1 MLPGWQ
7 PFLTSRPLGPG
18 AFSLEEA
25 ARRMG
30 HYRWVE
36 LALFEA
42 LGGWVATVPEEEV
55 RAWLSVRSHR
65 HAWHAELWEQRLPEL
80 RGYDLDALTA
90 PANREMERF
99 VGSLTE
105 PKGDDQT
112 IEKLVGAYRVL
123 LPYLVGAYLYHLERC
138 SPVADGPTMRA
149 LELVLRDELEDW
161 RDGELLVQWLLGTEE
176 ELQRASAR
184 QARLEA
190 AIRLAGGVVGSGSS
204 WARPPR
210 PDGR

>member
-7 PFLTSRPLGPG
+7 PLLSPRPVGPG
-18 AFSLEEA
+18 RFTLEES
-25 ARRMG
+25 ARRLG
-30 HYRWVE
+30 QYRWVE
-36 LALFEA
+36 LALFET
-42 LGGWVATVPEEEV
+42 LGGWVATVPEDEV

-65 HAWHAELWEQRLPEL
+65 HAWHAELWEQRLPQL
-80 RGYDLDALTA
+80 RGYDLDTLTA

-99 VGSLTE
+99 VASLNE

-112 IEKLVGAYRVL
+112 IEKLVGVYRVL
-123 LPYLVGAYLYHLERC
+123 LPYLVAAYLYHLDQS

-149 LELVLRDELEDW
+149 LELILRDEQEDW
-161 RDGELLVQWLLGTEE
+161 RDGELLVQWLVGTEE
-176 ELQRASAR
+176 ELRRASAH

-190 AIRLAGGVVGSGSS
+190 EIRLAGGVAGPGSS

-210 PDGR
+210 